1 MLTLIKNCYIVSPDL
16 ELENSAVLIENGK
29 IKTVFPDTNAV
40 PAVDN
45 VIDAENKIVAPGFID
60 VHCHGKSG
68 YDFTDGK
75 QEAIDTIGKS
85 KLTEGVTSL
94 LPTTLTLPE
103 EALSAALETAANYVK
118 NDVKG
123 CRLQG
128 VHLEGPFINANC
140 AGAQNPAFVRAPDI
154 EEVKRLNAIFQ
165 VSKVSFAPEVEGGK
179 EFSRE
184 LREIGITPSCVHS
197 AAKYCEFHAAHDHG
211 MRDLSHFCNQ
221 MTPLHHRDIGLVGAG
236 FMHNDVFIEC
246 ICDTMHISPDMI
258 SLIFTLKD
266 IEHIQ
271 LITDAMRAAGM
282 SDGDYEIGGLPV
294 VVKDGAAR
302 LASNGALAGSTLQL
316 NDALKN
322 VYDITALP
330 LSELIKTTSWNQA
343 QSLGLGNFGKIEAGF
358 AADIV
363 ILDDDFKPT
372 TTIVDGEVRFNG

>member
-16 ELENSAVLIENGK
+16 ELENSAVLIEDGR
-29 IKTVFPDTNAV
+29 IKTVFPDTNAA

-45 VIDAENKIVAPGFID
+45 VIDAEDQIVAPGFID
-60 VHCHGKSG
+60 VHCHGKAG
-68 YDFTDGK
+68 YDFTDAK
-75 QEAIDTIGKS
+75 QEAIDTIGKA
-85 KLTEGVTSL
+85 KLQEGVTTL

-103 EALSAALETAANYVK
+103 EQLAAALETAANYIK

-123 CRLQG
+123 CRLPG

-140 AGAQNPAFVRAPDI
+140 AGAQNPAYVRVPDI
-154 EEVKRLNAIFQ
+154 EEVKRLHAIFP
-165 VSKVSFAPEVEGGK
+165 VSKVSFAPEVEGGI

-184 LREIGITPSCVHS
+184 LREIGVTPSCVHS
-197 AAKYCEFHAAHDHG
+197 AAKYCEFQSAHDHG

-236 FMHNDVFIEC
+236 LMHNDVFIEF
-246 ICDTMHISPDMI
+246 ICDTMHICPDMI
-258 SLIFTLKD
+258 SLVFNLKD
-266 IEHIQ
+266 IERIQ

-282 SDGDYEIGGLPV
+282 PDGDYEIGGLPV
-294 VVKDGAAR
+294 IVKDGAAR
-302 LASNGALAGSTLQL
+302 LTSNGALAGSTLQL
-316 NDALKN
+316 YEALKN
-322 VYDITALP
+322 VYDITQLP

-343 QSLGLGNFGKIEAGF
+343 QSLGLENFGKIEAGF

-363 ILDDDFKPT
+363 ILDDEFCPV